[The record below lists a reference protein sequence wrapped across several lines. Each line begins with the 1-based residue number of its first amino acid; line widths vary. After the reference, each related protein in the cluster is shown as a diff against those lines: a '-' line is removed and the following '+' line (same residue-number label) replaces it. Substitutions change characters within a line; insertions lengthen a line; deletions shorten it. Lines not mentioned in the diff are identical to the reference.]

1 MDHLFC
7 ECLYFSA
14 NRLARIMNKMAEEE
28 FAPIGLSPTYAFLF
42 MTVHAHPGITQKEL
56 SEKLHIAPSTST
68 RFVKKLE
75 LKKLVVREN
84 EGKLTRIYLTEDGVK
99 IQEQIKK
106 Y

>member
-1 MDHLFC
+1 LGFH
-7 ECLYFSA
+7 
-14 NRLARIMNKMAEEE
+14 RH
-28 FAPIGLSPTYAFLF
+28 APFINDRTYPSRNNPKR
-42 MTVHAHPGITQKEL
+42 TKQ
-56 SEKLHIAPSTST
+56 KLHIAPSTST

-84 EGKLTRIYLTEDGVK
+84 ERKLTRIYLTEDGVK

>member
-1 MDHLFC
+1 M
-7 ECLYFSA
+7 
-14 NRLARIMNKMAEEE
+14 RL
-28 FAPIGLSPTYAFLF
+28 LL
-42 MTVHAHPGITQKEL
+42 MTVHTHQGITQKEL

-84 EGKLTRIYLTEDGVK
+84 ERKLTRIYLTEDGVK

-106 Y
+106 YSKKLHVRCSQILGKTCHAISIQTPFTHHNC